1 MLTWLIVDSFLKVLF
16 PLIVACLS
24 FLFLLSQ
31 AIQRNV
37 RLKRNPNHKTN
48 ANGSRAFSISADQ
61 DHIRRQSIPIETN
74 GAETVDEEEDEGLTM
89 NGGRLALAKTTTK
102 GSVAAIDNPRG
113 QYTVLVVEL
122 LAIIAVDAINV
133 VAFVLHAYGPNGTLA
148 TIAGIITWTYILILA
163 ASRLFLSRT
172 RWRIPRVW
180 NHTASLYG
188 LMWLFSIVI
197 FRSAIIHPRSG
208 IAQALVISEFALVTL
223 LFGIAITTRK
233 GNKAVVLEWENG
245 IEPSR
250 EPLASL
256 FSLATFGWVDAIV
269 WQGYKKTFELPDV
282 WNLMPKD
289 KAAAVLADYRQ
300 LKKTTKLTWHLMR
313 YFKGSLMIQCVYA
326 VVGGLFTFAPT
337 LLLKSI
343 LEYIEDPETAPRNV
357 VWLYVILLSFTDIIR
372 SFVDGQALWL
382 GRKICIRLRA
392 IVIGEIY
399 AKALRRKAA
408 AGNDTVLGEK
418 KDKDDA
424 AKPSKLKKLL
434 GLGGKKKEDKKADL
448 DSSSATEEVADP
460 TSKAGNEQ
468 VNTGTIINLMSVD
481 SFKVSEITAYL
492 HFLFAAAPTQLV
504 VAVYL
509 LYKILGYSSIPG
521 LVVMVIL
528 LPINIALARGFG
540 QFQKK
545 IMAATDKR
553 IHTTNEVLQ
562 NIRIIKFFAWEHRF
576 ANIVNEKR
584 RAELKA
590 LRAKYI
596 LWAFAVAVWNTVPV
610 VITFF
615 SFLVYTVGE
624 KKPLYPS
631 IAFTAISLFSILR
644 VPLDQLG
651 DMIAHV
657 QESKVSVDRVEEF
670 LNEEETEKYDQL
682 SHDNLDENGNK
693 MIGFKN
699 ATFSWGGKES
709 PTDEISTAFRL
720 MDLDIKFEIGKLNII
735 AGPTGS
741 GKTSLL
747 MALLGEMTL
756 IKGKV
761 FLPGGYSREDVLPD
775 PETGLTE
782 SVAYCAQQAWL
793 VNANIKDNILFAAP
807 FDEKRYKDVIVAC
820 ALERDLE
827 ILDAGDETL
836 VGEKGITL
844 SGGQKQ
850 RISLARALYSNSR
863 HVLLDDCLSAVDSHT
878 AKWIF
883 DNCIRGPLMHER
895 TCILVTHNL
904 VLCVPQSRYVVLLE
918 NGKIEIQ
925 GPANEVIASG
935 KLGDDINKSRPGS
948 AAVSRIPS
956 RAPSSVGEES
966 GETLI
971 DDGPPLN
978 GETDSN
984 LKKVKSKDKSQK
996 KDAMAETKAEGGVKW
1011 TVLILYLK
1019 SMGPWYVLCLHC
1031 PRIFADISG
1040 GFGSSPSWS
1049 SASSSLAPLRPMFG
1063 SENGPTS
1070 TKPNRFMTIT
1080 AYLQA
1085 HSLETRSLLSK

>member
-1 MLTWLIVDSFLKVLF
+1 
-16 PLIVACLS
+16 
-24 FLFLLSQ
+24 
-31 AIQRNV
+31 
-37 RLKRNPNHKTN
+37 
-48 ANGSRAFSISADQ
+48 
-61 DHIRRQSIPIETN
+61 
-74 GAETVDEEEDEGLTM
+74 
-89 NGGRLALAKTTTK
+89 
-102 GSVAAIDNPRG
+102 
-113 QYTVLVVEL
+113 
-122 LAIIAVDAINV
+122 
-133 VAFVLHAYGPNGTLA
+133 
-148 TIAGIITWTYILILA
+148 
-163 ASRLFLSRT
+163 
-172 RWRIPRVW
+172 
-180 NHTASLYG
+180 
-188 LMWLFSIVI
+188 
-197 FRSAIIHPRSG
+197 
-208 IAQALVISEFALVTL
+208 
-223 LFGIAITTRK
+223 
-233 GNKAVVLEWENG
+233 
-245 IEPSR
+245 
-250 EPLASL
+250 
-256 FSLATFGWVDAIV
+256 
-269 WQGYKKTFELPDV
+269 
-282 WNLMPKD
+282 
-289 KAAAVLADYRQ
+289 
-300 LKKTTKLTWHLMR
+300 
-313 YFKGSLMIQCVYA
+313 
-326 VVGGLFTFAPT
+326 
-337 LLLKSI
+337 
-343 LEYIEDPETAPRNV
+343 
-357 VWLYVILLSFTDIIR
+357 
-372 SFVDGQALWL
+372 
-382 GRKICIRLRA
+382 
-392 IVIGEIY
+392 
-399 AKALRRKAA
+399 
-408 AGNDTVLGEK
+408 
-418 KDKDDA
+418 
-424 AKPSKLKKLL
+424 
-434 GLGGKKKEDKKADL
+434 
-448 DSSSATEEVADP
+448 
-460 TSKAGNEQ
+460 
-468 VNTGTIINLMSVD
+468 
-481 SFKVSEITAYL
+481 
-492 HFLFAAAPTQLV
+492 
-504 VAVYL
+504 
-509 LYKILGYSSIPG
+509 
-521 LVVMVIL
+521 
-528 LPINIALARGFG
+528 
-540 QFQKK
+540 
-545 IMAATDKR
+545 
-553 IHTTNEVLQ
+553 
-562 NIRIIKFFAWEHRF
+562 
-576 ANIVNEKR
+576 
-584 RAELKA
+584 
-590 LRAKYI
+590 
-596 LWAFAVAVWNTVPV
+596 
-610 VITFF
+610 
-615 SFLVYTVGE
+615 
-624 KKPLYPS
+624 
-631 IAFTAISLFSILR
+631 
-644 VPLDQLG
+644 
-651 DMIAHV
+651 
-657 QESKVSVDRVEEF
+657 VDRVEEF

-693 MIGFKN
+693 MIGFNN